1 MVNKKTIKKIGTRA
15 QVMHKNAIQ
24 TSGGLKFED
33 LARNSSGKII
43 SIKASESAKKSNN
56 LIKAGYKPLGK
67 GKFGVINIKT
77 GNILGGGGKRKK
89 KPNTQSDKK

>member
-1 MVNKKTIKKIGTRA
+1 MNKKKIGTRA
-15 QVMHKNAIQ
+15 QVMHGNALQ
-24 TSGGLKFED
+24 TSGGLMIEH
-33 LARNSSGKII
+33 LSRNSSGKII

-77 GNILGGGGKRKK
+77 GNILGGGGRKK
-89 KPNTQSDKK
+89 KKVKKEKS